1 MVDLNERV
9 LDTAEHRGENL
20 LPKEVLS
27 LVERYHGDETPGAER
42 EVVEAYATALADR
55 NVPTEIQDPWSAL
68 DERRTD
74 SETWVG
80 DDAVYELP
88 SGRLSTY
95 PANWHERL
103 AGSND
108 PRSYLRFLQGE
119 AAFEPKNPTG
129 SPGIPR
135 ERLLDVMSVVG
146 HVDRQEAKA
155 AVERLRREG
164 EVVED
169 ADQHPDANVY
179 LADQVDYDRA
189 DLAGEDV
196 VDRE

>member
-9 LDTAEHRGENL
+9 LDEAEHHGESL
-20 LPKEVLS
+20 LPKEFLS
-27 LVERYHGDETPGAER
+27 LVERHHGDETPGVEP
-42 EVVEAYATALADR
+42 EVVEAYATALAER
-55 NVPTEIQDPWSAL
+55 GVPAEDEALSSAL
-68 DERRTD
+68 DDRRTD
-74 SETWVG
+74 SETWVDG
-80 DDAVYELP
+80 DAVYGLP

-108 PRSYLRFLQGE
+108 PRAYLRFMQGE

-129 SPGIPR
+129 SRGIPE
-135 ERLLDVMSVVG
+135 ERLLDAMSVVG
-146 HVDRQEAKA
+146 HVDRREAKA
-155 AVERLRREG
+155 AVERLREEG

-179 LADQVDYDRA
+179 LPEQVDYDRS
-189 DLAGEDV
+189 DM
-196 VDRE
+196 VDKG